1 MASPLQKKYCKG
13 NCLANVLLTLAEEV
27 GATTDN
33 HFAVRYTVDEN
44 DCFDFAAGLK
54 EIGHDVYFV
63 NWRDLDL
70 ENEPDPKK
78 VQFNRMF
85 DYQSSR
91 FVKPLALSDFALVF
105 VYKMEGFYFDLPR
118 FFRMVSAFEKNVGIV
133 VNDPATIR
141 HNIDKSYLF
150 QLQERGVSVGH
161 PYTIEDAVEQRLKK
175 GLPCVV
181 KPFFGERGRNVL
193 LAKSVDDLKV
203 IEGKEK
209 EYIAQEYMQE
219 IRDGEKSLAYLGFE
233 FQHAVKKQPNKDNA
247 DEFRCNES
255 LGGTVAVYD
264 PTKEE
269 LDYCDN
275 LLKVYESFGCPIH
288 FSRVDF
294 VTTDSGSKLVE
305 VELLNPSI
313 YANYS
318 KKGPQFGKAIAHYF
332 DALIRKNLEL
342 KVSSSR

>member
-1 MASPLQKKYCKG
+1 M
-13 NCLANVLLTLAEEV
+13 ANVLLTLAEEV

-33 HFAVRYTVDEN
+33 HFAVRYPVDEN

-54 EIGHDVYFV
+54 AIGHDVYFV

-70 ENEPDPKK
+70 ENEPDPKE

-85 DYQSSR
+85 DYQHSK
-91 FVKPLALSDFALVF
+91 FVKPLALADFALAF

-118 FFRMVSAFEKNVGIV
+118 FFAMVSAFDKNIPIV

-150 QLQERGVSVGH
+150 QLQERGISVGH
-161 PYTIEDAVEQRLKK
+161 PYTIEDAVEQRLRR

-181 KPFFGERGRNVL
+181 KPLFGERGRNVL
-193 LAKSVDDLKV
+193 LAKSVDELKEV
-203 IEGKEK
+203 AGQEEDF
-209 EYIAQEYMQE
+209 IAQEYMPE
-219 IRDGEKSLAYLGFE
+219 IREGEKSLAYLGFE
-233 FQHAVKKQPNKDNA
+233 FQHAVIKKPNKDKA

-255 LGGTVAVYD
+255 LGGTVAIYE
-264 PTKEE
+264 PKKEE
-269 LDYCDN
+269 LAYCDS
-275 LLKVYESFGCPIH
+275 LLRVYESFGCPIH

-294 VTTDSGSKLVE
+294 VTTSSGPKLVE

-318 KKGPQFGKAIAHYF
+318 NKGPQFGNAIAKYF
-332 DALIRKNLEL
+332 DGLIQ
-342 KVSSSR
+342 VAICCS